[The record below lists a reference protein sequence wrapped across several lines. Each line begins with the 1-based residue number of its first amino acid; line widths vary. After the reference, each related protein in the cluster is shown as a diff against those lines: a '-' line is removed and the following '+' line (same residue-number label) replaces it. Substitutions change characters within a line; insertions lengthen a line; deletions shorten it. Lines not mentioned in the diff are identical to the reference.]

1 MISIKTISLACIV
14 YFVIS
19 LLIKGVL
26 VFTDIIIPDWL
37 IVVDNVIL
45 SLLIVF
51 AIYIS
56 LRSKKIEK

>member
-1 MISIKTISLACIV
+1 MISIKTISLVCIT
-14 YFVIS
+14 YFVTS

-37 IVVDNVIL
+37 VIADNVIL